1 MPNQEAGGQA
11 LERPSPR
18 RVVRATLSRK
28 SPFLPEL
35 FPSTIDYA
43 DIVFA
48 QGEALLG
55 EGSYGQASILHF
67 HTPLPCFMAALSLTC
82 MMAP

>member
-1 MPNQEAGGQA
+1 MVAVIAWLLAMAAPIQAGGRA
-11 LERPSPR
+11 LEQPSPR
-18 RVVRATLSRK
+18 RVVRASLSRK

-48 QGEALLG
+48 QDGALLG
-55 EGSYGQASILHF
+55 EGSYGQARGIF
-67 HTPLPCFMAALSLTC
+67 GGPPFW
-82 MMAP
+82 